1 MTAHQ
6 GTCCTD
12 VLELEFPEPE
22 LKAEHGHHRACNP
35 TAKGEGWKDKD
46 VPSSMAAGLASEA
59 ERDPFTEE

>member
-1 MTAHQ
+1 M
-6 GTCCTD
+6 
-12 VLELEFPEPE
+12 LELEFPEPE